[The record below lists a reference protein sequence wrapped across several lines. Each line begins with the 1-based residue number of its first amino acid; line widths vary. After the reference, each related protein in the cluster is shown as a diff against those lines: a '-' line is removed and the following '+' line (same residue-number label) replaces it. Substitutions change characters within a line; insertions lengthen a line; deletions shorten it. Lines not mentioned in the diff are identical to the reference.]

1 MRCGIFHM
9 KFVWT
14 KIPLLWE
21 KTKLFQICIVIYSG
35 LYWLSNKYLNILCA
49 EWRSVPQINKLIL
62 QSGCSF
68 FQSQIQWIGHNQF
81 LTFEYKIVF
90 ANLIRRIIEFFSFH
104 FQFTTNIITVIIL
117 DVIMFSKNLSNFNH
131 FQLRLI
137 YIIIFLGERA
147 SRGSKVYFHCPKE
160 GVHLGLNHFISMV
173 YSKLHIAPT
182 HQHPYNIFRL
192 CRVEL
197 GSVWLYA
204 MHGMWWLSTEWIRT
218 LAPRCFLYTASTLTT
233 QPNWTVK
240 RKA

>member
-1 MRCGIFHM
+1 MCWM
-9 KFVWT
+9 KICSSNQQTYFT
-14 KIPLLWE
+14 KWLFILSIANTVNWSQPIPDLWI
-21 KTKLFQICIVIYSG
+21 TTC
-35 LYWLSNKYLNILCA
+35 
-49 EWRSVPQINKLIL
+49 
-62 QSGCSF
+62 
-68 FQSQIQWIGHNQF
+68 
-81 LTFEYKIVF
+81 F

-137 YIIIFLGERA
+137 YIIIFLGKRA
-147 SRGSKVYFHCPKE
+147 SRGSKLYFHCPKE

-182 HQHPYNIFRL
+182 HEHPYNILRL

-218 LAPRCFLYTASTLTT
+218 LAPRCFLYTASTLTI
-233 QPNWTVK
+233 
-240 RKA
+240 